1 MFNNLINCNASSLSC
16 IAFFH
21 SNNKQ
26 RINIMK
32 KIFNLKMMA
41 LFIAYSSFALV
52 DLHAGSEDKSQIKYI
67 SYSQLGN
74 PADVLKVKI
83 EPSKELSSGEV
94 RVKVL
99 AAPINPSD
107 LYQISGNYGVDPVLP
122 ARPGSEGVGRVT
134 EVSPEVKNLSVN
146 QLVLLASGSTWAE
159 EIVAPAEGFLPLPNL
174 GPINAETIEQLSMS
188 AVNPLTALLML
199 TSYEDIKEGQWIVQS
214 AANSAVGGYVIQ
226 LAKQRGIKTVNIV
239 RRDGLAN
246 DLMSKGA
253 DVVLIDGPDLVAKIA
268 EATGN
273 AQIMLALDP
282 VGGDT
287 FGRLADSLGYGGT
300 IITYGGLSGKPGTLN
315 TGKVIFNDTR
325 VRGFWLYKWYQ
336 VATMQEKQTAFGQV
350 IPLIVNGT
358 LKANID
364 SRFTVDQIKEAVTRS
379 WEGGRNGKVLIVP
392 NPL

>member
-1 MFNNLINCNASSLSC
+1 MKNFSNIKILALIL
-16 IAFFH
+16 
-21 SNNKQ
+21 
-26 RINIMK
+26 
-32 KIFNLKMMA
+32 
-41 LFIAYSSFALV
+41 AYSSFAIA
-52 DLHAGSEDKSQIKYI
+52 DHHASSEHDSQIKYV

-74 PADVLKVKI
+74 PADVLEVK
-83 EPSKELSSGEV
+83 KEASRALSSGEV

-107 LYQISGNYGVDPVLP
+107 LLQISGNYGVDAVLP

-134 EVSPEVKNLSVN
+134 EISPETKNLKVG
-146 QLVLLASGSTWAE
+146 QLVLLASGSSWTE

-174 GPINAETIEQLSMS
+174 GPISAKVIEQLAMS

-199 TSYEDIKEGQWIVQS
+199 TSYGDIEEGQWIAQS

-239 RRDGLAN
+239 RREGLAD
-246 DLMSKGA
+246 DLMAKGA
-253 DVVLIDGPDLVAKIA
+253 DVVLIDGPDLTAQIA
-268 EATGN
+268 EATDN
-273 AQIMLALDP
+273 ASIMLALDP

-287 FGRLADSLGYGGT
+287 YDRLANSLGYGGT
-300 IITYGGLSGKPGTLN
+300 LVTYGVLSGKPATLD
-315 TGKVIFNDTR
+315 TGKIIFNDTR
-325 VRGFWLYKWYQ
+325 LRGFWLYKWYQ
-336 VATMQEKQTAFGQV
+336 KATMQEMQAAFGQV
-350 IPLIVNGT
+350 IPLIANGT

-364 SRFTVDQIKEAVTRS
+364 SRYTVDQIKQAVTRA

>member
-1 MFNNLINCNASSLSC
+1 MKNFSNIKILALIL
-16 IAFFH
+16 
-21 SNNKQ
+21 
-26 RINIMK
+26 
-32 KIFNLKMMA
+32 
-41 LFIAYSSFALV
+41 AYSSFAMA
-52 DLHAGSEDKSQIKYI
+52 DHHASSEHDSQTKYVT
-67 SYSQLGN
+67 YSQLGN
-74 PADVLKVKI
+74 PADVLEVK
-83 EPSKELSSGEV
+83 KEASRALNSGEV

-107 LYQISGNYGVDPVLP
+107 LLQISGNYGVDPVLP

-134 EVSPEVKNLSVN
+134 EVSPEAKNLKVG

-174 GPINAETIEQLSMS
+174 GPISAEVIEQLAMT

-199 TSYEDIKEGQWIVQS
+199 TSYGDIKEGQWIAQS

-239 RRDGLAN
+239 RREGLAD
-246 DLMSKGA
+246 DLMAKGA
-253 DVVLIDGPDLVAKIA
+253 DVVLIDGPDLTAQIAK
-268 EATGN
+268 ATDN
-273 AQIMLALDP
+273 APIMLALDP

-287 FGRLADSLGYGGT
+287 YGRLANSLGYGGT
-300 IITYGGLSGKPGTLN
+300 LVTYGVLSGKPATLD

-325 VRGFWLYKWYQ
+325 LRGFWLYKWYQ
-336 VATMQEKQTAFGQV
+336 TATMQEKQAAFGQV
-350 IPLIVNGT
+350 IPLIANGT

-364 SRFTVDQIKEAVTRS
+364 SRFTVEQIKQAVARA

-392 NPL
+392 TPL

>member
-1 MFNNLINCNASSLSC
+1 MKNFSNIKILALIL
-16 IAFFH
+16 
-21 SNNKQ
+21 
-26 RINIMK
+26 
-32 KIFNLKMMA
+32 
-41 LFIAYSSFALV
+41 AYSSFAMA
-52 DLHAGSEDKSQIKYI
+52 DHHASSEHDSQTKYVT
-67 SYSQLGN
+67 YSQLGN
-74 PADVLKVKI
+74 PADVLEVK
-83 EPSKELSSGEV
+83 KEASRALNSGEV

-107 LYQISGNYGVDPVLP
+107 LLQISGNYGVDPVLP

-134 EVSPEVKNLSVN
+134 EVSPEAKNLKVG

-174 GPINAETIEQLSMS
+174 GPISAEVIEQLAMT

-199 TSYEDIKEGQWIVQS
+199 TSYGDIKEGQWIAQS

-239 RRDGLAN
+239 RREGLAD
-246 DLMSKGA
+246 DLMAKGA
-253 DVVLIDGPDLVAKIA
+253 DVVLIDGPDLTAQIAK
-268 EATGN
+268 ATDN
-273 AQIMLALDP
+273 ASIMLALDP

-287 FGRLADSLGYGGT
+287 YGRLANSLGYGGT
-300 IITYGGLSGKPGTLN
+300 LVTYGVLSGKPATLD

-325 VRGFWLYKWYQ
+325 LRGFWLYKWYQ
-336 VATMQEKQTAFGQV
+336 TATMQEKQAAFGQV
-350 IPLIVNGT
+350 IPLIANGT

-364 SRFTVDQIKEAVTRS
+364 SRYTVDQIKQAVARA

-392 NPL
+392 TPL

>member
-1 MFNNLINCNASSLSC
+1 MKNFSNIKVLALIL
-16 IAFFH
+16 
-21 SNNKQ
+21 
-26 RINIMK
+26 
-32 KIFNLKMMA
+32 
-41 LFIAYSSFALV
+41 AYSSFAMA
-52 DLHAGSEDKSQIKYI
+52 DHHASSKHDSQIKYI

-74 PADVLKVKI
+74 PADVLEVKT
-83 EPSKELSSGEV
+83 EASRALNSGEV

-107 LYQISGNYGVDPVLP
+107 LLQISGNYGVDAVLP

-134 EVSPEVKNLSVN
+134 EVSPQVKNLKVG
-146 QLVLLASGSTWAE
+146 QLVLLAIGSTWVE

-174 GPINAETIEQLSMS
+174 GNLSAEVIEQLAMS

-199 TSYEDIKEGQWIVQS
+199 TSYGDIEEGQWIVQS

-226 LAKQRGIKTVNIV
+226 LAKKRGIKTVNIV
-239 RRDGLAN
+239 RREGLAD
-246 DLMSKGA
+246 DLMAKGA
-253 DVVLIDGPDLVAKIA
+253 DVVLIDGPNLTAQIAK
-268 EATGN
+268 ATDN
-273 AQIMLALDP
+273 ASIMLALDP

-287 FGRLADSLGYGGT
+287 YGRLANSLGYGGT
-300 IITYGGLSGKPGTLN
+300 LVTYGVLSGKPATLD

-325 VRGFWLYKWYQ
+325 LRGFWLYKWYQ
-336 VATMQEKQTAFGQV
+336 SATTEEMQAAFGQV
-350 IPLIVNGT
+350 IPLIANGT

-364 SRFTVDQIKEAVTRS
+364 SRYTVDQIKQAVTRA

>member
-1 MFNNLINCNASSLSC
+1 MKNFSNIKILALIL
-16 IAFFH
+16 
-21 SNNKQ
+21 
-26 RINIMK
+26 
-32 KIFNLKMMA
+32 
-41 LFIAYSSFALV
+41 AYSSFAMA
-52 DLHAGSEDKSQIKYI
+52 DHHASSEHDSQTKYVTH
-67 SYSQLGN
+67 SQLGN
-74 PADVLKVKI
+74 PVDVLEVKT
-83 EPSKELSSGEV
+83 EAYRALNSGEV

-107 LYQISGNYGVDPVLP
+107 LLQISGNYGVDPVLP

-134 EVSPEVKNLSVN
+134 EVSPEAKNLKVG

-174 GPINAETIEQLSMS
+174 GPISAEVIEQLAMT

-199 TSYEDIKEGQWIVQS
+199 TSYGDIKEGQWIAQS

-239 RRDGLAN
+239 RREGLAD
-246 DLMSKGA
+246 DLMAKGA
-253 DVVLIDGPDLVAKIA
+253 DVVLIDGPDLTAQIAK
-268 EATGN
+268 ATDN
-273 AQIMLALDP
+273 APIMLALDP

-287 FGRLADSLGYGGT
+287 YGRLANSLGYGGT
-300 IITYGGLSGKPGTLN
+300 LVTYGVLSGKPATLD

-325 VRGFWLYKWYQ
+325 LRGFWLYKWYQ
-336 VATMQEKQTAFGQV
+336 TATMQEKQAAFGQV
-350 IPLIVNGT
+350 IPLIANGT

-364 SRFTVDQIKEAVTRS
+364 SRFTVDQIKQAVARA

-392 NPL
+392 TPL

>member
-1 MFNNLINCNASSLSC
+1 MKNFSNIKILALIL
-16 IAFFH
+16 
-21 SNNKQ
+21 
-26 RINIMK
+26 
-32 KIFNLKMMA
+32 
-41 LFIAYSSFALV
+41 AYSSFAMA
-52 DLHAGSEDKSQIKYI
+52 DHHASSEHDSQTKYVT
-67 SYSQLGN
+67 YSQLGN
-74 PADVLKVKI
+74 PADVLEVK
-83 EPSKELSSGEV
+83 KEASRALNSGEV

-107 LYQISGNYGVDPVLP
+107 LLQISGNYGVDPVLP

-134 EVSPEVKNLSVN
+134 EVSPEAKNLKVG

-174 GPINAETIEQLSMS
+174 GPISAEVIEQLAMT

-199 TSYEDIKEGQWIVQS
+199 TSYGDIKEGQWIAQS

-239 RRDGLAN
+239 RREGLAD
-246 DLMSKGA
+246 DLMAKGA
-253 DVVLIDGPDLVAKIA
+253 DVVLIDGPDLTAQIAK
-268 EATGN
+268 ATDN
-273 AQIMLALDP
+273 APIMLALDP

-287 FGRLADSLGYGGT
+287 YGRLANSLGYGGT
-300 IITYGGLSGKPGTLN
+300 LVTYGVLSGKPATLD

-325 VRGFWLYKWYQ
+325 LRGFWLYKWYQ
-336 VATMQEKQTAFGQV
+336 TATMQEKQAAFGQV
-350 IPLIVNGT
+350 IPLIANGT

-364 SRFTVDQIKEAVTRS
+364 SRYTVDQIKQAVARA

-392 NPL
+392 TPL

>member
-1 MFNNLINCNASSLSC
+1 MKNFSNIKILALIL
-16 IAFFH
+16 
-21 SNNKQ
+21 
-26 RINIMK
+26 
-32 KIFNLKMMA
+32 
-41 LFIAYSSFALV
+41 AYSSFAMA
-52 DLHAGSEDKSQIKYI
+52 DHHASSGHDSQTKYVT
-67 SYSQLGN
+67 YSQLGN
-74 PADVLKVKI
+74 PADVLEVK
-83 EPSKELSSGEV
+83 KEASRALNSGEV

-107 LYQISGNYGVDPVLP
+107 LLQISGNYGVDPVLP

-134 EVSPEVKNLSVN
+134 EVSPEAKNLKVG

-174 GPINAETIEQLSMS
+174 GPISAEVIEQLAMT

-199 TSYEDIKEGQWIVQS
+199 TSYGDIKEGQWIAQS

-239 RRDGLAN
+239 RREGLAD
-246 DLMSKGA
+246 DLMAKGA
-253 DVVLIDGPDLVAKIA
+253 DVVLIDGPDLTAQIA
-268 EATGN
+268 EATDN
-273 AQIMLALDP
+273 ASIMLALDP

-287 FGRLADSLGYGGT
+287 YGRLADSLGYGGT
-300 IITYGGLSGKPGTLN
+300 LVTYGVLSGKPATLD

-325 VRGFWLYKWYQ
+325 LRGFWLYKWYQ
-336 VATMQEKQTAFGQV
+336 TATMQEMQAAFGQV
-350 IPLIVNGT
+350 IPLIANGT

-364 SRFTVDQIKEAVTRS
+364 SRFTVDQIKQAVARA

-392 NPL
+392 TPL